1 MKFKNLTKIRDC
13 FVPYFS
19 SIFARDKFNPKHLLM
34 RIRLLTLLLISFSFA
49 TTNAQSKAKKG
60 VPTKKTVKK
69 TALTKNES
77 DIIDKEIIE
86 EAPESNPLKVKYRRS
101 SLYTMMVETPNLP
114 FADSIKKYFVTSKIP
129 DKFNNHNLKLR
140 ITDKV
145 PSISTALPSPVASN
159 AMVGG
164 LVASSGGTSSAPGAL
179 VNAMNQLSLSTETSY
194 YKEYMAERKRL
205 EDEAKEIG
213 VTKKKKITEYID
225 KRVTFDN
232 ERQQKEIYDLMP
244 QAYKDQLKAAQK
256 ETNDIARQLVA
267 KWFDRSPKGGFNM
280 SLIKA
285 RGNYDA
291 TVLDI
296 AKARASKRGLTMLG
310 DAGEELIKNT
320 FVLVNEFKYTDKEE
334 VAKKASGWLN
344 AVSQVASYV
353 PGGSTVANISTVTS
367 LGVTV
372 AGKGYIVKTK
382 AHLFRLD
389 WNEEVAAKFYSDY
402 WATDKTITP
411 ERKKAFDESDI
422 FKLVYIGTDESSADV
437 QSSIF
442 TNKTD
447 VKLVER
453 ATMKAMDAVI
463 VKLQKNH
470 DEFKTKTPLFSN
482 EPLTAK
488 IGLKEGL
495 SSKSVFE
502 VLEQQMNE
510 DGIPKYVSVGLVK
523 VDEAFPI
530 WDNRYGADVEN
541 PNITTDKTYFKKIS
555 GKDLYPGML
564 LVQKRGK

>member
-1 MKFKNLTKIRDC
+1 LT
-13 FVPYFS
+13 
-19 SIFARDKFNPKHLLM
+19 SI
-34 RIRLLTLLLISFSFA
+34 
-49 TTNAQSKAKKG
+49 TTAQSKAKKG
-60 VPTKKTVKK
+60 VTTKKTTKK
-69 TALTKNES
+69 TTLVKNTNREPE
-77 DIIDKEIIE
+77 IVDKLIVE
-86 EAPESNPLKVKYRRS
+86 EATESNPLKVKYRRS
-101 SLYTMMVETPNLP
+101 SLYTLMVDTPGMP
-114 FADSIKKYFVTSKIP
+114 YADSIKKYFVTSKIP
-129 DKFNNHNLKLR
+129 DKFNNHNIETR
-140 ITDKV
+140 IVDKV
-145 PSISTALPSPVASN
+145 PSISSPLSS
-159 AMVGG
+159 
-164 LVASSGGTSSAPGAL
+164 ASSGMAGSLVGTSNSPDNLVSLMRGFGAT
-179 VNAMNQLSLSTETSY
+179 TETPY
-194 YKEYMAERKRL
+194 YKEYQTERKRL

-232 ERQQKEIYDLMP
+232 QRYQKELYDAMP
-244 QAYKDQLKAAQK
+244 QEYKDQLKAAQK
-256 ETNDIARQLVA
+256 ETNDIARKLVA

-291 TVLDI
+291 SVLDI

-344 AVSQVASYV
+344 AISQVASVV
-353 PGGSTVANISTVTS
+353 PGGSSISNISAVTS

-389 WNEEVAAKFYSDY
+389 WNEEVAAKFYSDF

-411 ERKKAFDESDI
+411 EKKKAFDETDI
-422 FKLVYIGTDESSADV
+422 FKLVYVGTDESWADV

-447 VKLVER
+447 LKLVER

-502 VLEQQMNE
+502 VLEQQINE
-510 DGIPKYVSVGLVK
+510 DGIPQYVSVGQVK
-523 VDEAFPI
+523 VDETYPI

-541 PNITTDKTYFKKIS
+541 PNITTDKTFFKKIS

>member
-1 MKFKNLTKIRDC
+1 MRLKLLTI
-13 FVPYFS
+13 
-19 SIFARDKFNPKHLLM
+19 L
-34 RIRLLTLLLISFSFA
+34 LLTLFTSI
-49 TTNAQSKAKKG
+49 TNAQSKAKKG
-60 VPTKKTVKK
+60 VITKKTTKK
-69 TALTKNES
+69 TTLVKNTNSEPE
-77 DIIDKEIIE
+77 IVDKLIVE

-101 SLYTMMVETPNLP
+101 SLYTLMVDTPGMP
-114 FADSIKKYFVTSKIP
+114 YADSIKKYFVTSKIP
-129 DKFNNHNLKLR
+129 DKFNNHNLKTR
-140 ITDKV
+140 ITDRV
-145 PSISTALPSPVASN
+145 PSISSGFASSSTNSTAGILTTGLISN
-159 AMVGG
+159 A
-164 LVASSGGTSSAPGAL
+164 GGTSGTNNSLMSA
-179 VNAMNQLSLSTETSY
+179 MTSLSLSTETPY
-194 YKEYMAERKRL
+194 YKEYQAERKRL
-205 EDEAKEIG
+205 EEEAKEIG

-232 ERQQKEIYDLMP
+232 ERYQKELYNAMP
-244 QAYKDQLKAAQK
+244 QEYKDQIKAAQK
-256 ETNDIARQLVA
+256 ETNDIARDLVA

-291 TVLDI
+291 SMLDI

-334 VAKKASGWLN
+334 VAKKTSGWLS
-344 AVSQVASYV
+344 AISQVASVV
-353 PGGSTVANISTVTS
+353 PGGSTLSNVTAVTS
-367 LGVTV
+367 LGVTI

-389 WNEEVAAKFYSDY
+389 WNEEVAAKFYTDF

-411 ERKKAFDESDI
+411 EKKKAFEETDI
-422 FKLVYIGTDESSADV
+422 FKLVYVGTDESWADV

-447 VKLVER
+447 LKLVER

-495 SSKSVFE
+495 SPKSVFE
-502 VLEQQMNE
+502 VLEQQINE
-510 DGIPKYVSVGLVK
+510 DGIPQYVSVGLVK
-523 VDEAFPI
+523 VDDAFPI

-541 PNITTDKTYFKKIS
+541 PNITTDKTFFKKIS

>member
-1 MKFKNLTKIRDC
+1 MVDTPGM
-13 FVPYFS
+13 PY
-19 SIFARDKFNPKHLLM
+19 
-34 RIRLLTLLLISFSFA
+34 
-49 TTNAQSKAKKG
+49 
-60 VPTKKTVKK
+60 
-69 TALTKNES
+69 
-77 DIIDKEIIE
+77 
-86 EAPESNPLKVKYRRS
+86 
-101 SLYTMMVETPNLP
+101 
-114 FADSIKKYFVTSKIP
+114 ADSIKKYFVTSKIP
-129 DKFNNHNLKLR
+129 DKFNNHNLKTR
-140 ITDKV
+140 ITDRV
-145 PSISTALPSPVASN
+145 PSISSGFASSSTNSTAGILTTGLISN
-159 AMVGG
+159 A
-164 LVASSGGTSSAPGAL
+164 GGTSGTNNSLMSA
-179 VNAMNQLSLSTETSY
+179 MTSLSLSTETPY
-194 YKEYMAERKRL
+194 YKEYQAERKRL
-205 EDEAKEIG
+205 EEEAKEIG

-232 ERQQKEIYDLMP
+232 ERYQKELYNAMP
-244 QAYKDQLKAAQK
+244 QEYKDQIKAAQK
-256 ETNDIARQLVA
+256 ETNDIARDLVA

-291 TVLDI
+291 SMLDI

-334 VAKKASGWLN
+334 VAKKTSGWLS
-344 AVSQVASYV
+344 AISQVASVV
-353 PGGSTVANISTVTS
+353 PGGSTLSNVTAVTS
-367 LGVTV
+367 LGVTI

-389 WNEEVAAKFYSDY
+389 WNEEVAAKFYTDF

-411 ERKKAFDESDI
+411 EKKKAFEETDI
-422 FKLVYIGTDESSADV
+422 FKLVYVGTDESWADV

-447 VKLVER
+447 LKLVER

-495 SSKSVFE
+495 SPKSVFE
-502 VLEQQMNE
+502 VLEQQINE
-510 DGIPKYVSVGLVK
+510 DGIPQYVSVGLVK
-523 VDEAFPI
+523 VDDAFPI

-541 PNITTDKTYFKKIS
+541 PNITTDKTFFKKIS

>member
-1 MKFKNLTKIRDC
+1 MRLKLLTI
-13 FVPYFS
+13 
-19 SIFARDKFNPKHLLM
+19 L
-34 RIRLLTLLLISFSFA
+34 LLTLFTSI
-49 TTNAQSKAKKG
+49 TNAQSKAKKG
-60 VPTKKTVKK
+60 VITKKTTKK
-69 TALTKNES
+69 TTLVKNTNSEPE
-77 DIIDKEIIE
+77 IVDKLIVE

-101 SLYTMMVETPNLP
+101 SLYTLMVDTPGMP
-114 FADSIKKYFVTSKIP
+114 YADSIKKYFVTSKIP
-129 DKFNNHNLKLR
+129 DKFNNHNLKTR
-140 ITDKV
+140 ITDRV
-145 PSISTALPSPVASN
+145 PSISSGFASSSTNSTAGILTTGLISN
-159 AMVGG
+159 A
-164 LVASSGGTSSAPGAL
+164 GGTSGANNSLMSA
-179 VNAMNQLSLSTETSY
+179 MTSLSLSTETPY
-194 YKEYMAERKRL
+194 YKEYQAERKRL
-205 EDEAKEIG
+205 EEEAKEIG

-232 ERQQKEIYDLMP
+232 ERYQKELYNAMP
-244 QAYKDQLKAAQK
+244 QEYKDQIKAAQK
-256 ETNDIARQLVA
+256 ETNDIARDLVA

-291 TVLDI
+291 SMLDI

-334 VAKKASGWLN
+334 VAKKTSGWLS
-344 AVSQVASYV
+344 AISQVASVV
-353 PGGSTVANISTVTS
+353 PGGSTLSNVTAVTS
-367 LGVTV
+367 LGVTI

-389 WNEEVAAKFYSDY
+389 WNEEVAAKFYTDF

-411 ERKKAFDESDI
+411 EKKKAFEETDI
-422 FKLVYIGTDESSADV
+422 FKLVYVGTDESWADV

-447 VKLVER
+447 LKLVER

-495 SSKSVFE
+495 SPKSVFE
-502 VLEQQMNE
+502 VLEQQINE
-510 DGIPKYVSVGLVK
+510 DGIPQYVSVGLVK
-523 VDEAFPI
+523 VDDAFPI

-541 PNITTDKTYFKKIS
+541 PNITTDKTFFKKIS

>member
-1 MKFKNLTKIRDC
+1 
-13 FVPYFS
+13 
-19 SIFARDKFNPKHLLM
+19 M
-34 RIRLLTLLLISFSFA
+34 RIKLLTILLLTFSV
-49 TTNAQSKAKKG
+49 TIVNAQSKNKKG
-60 VPTKKTVKK
+60 STTKKTVKK
-69 TALTKNES
+69 TALTKGSKDETE
-77 DIIDKEIIE
+77 IVDKEIIE

-101 SLYTMMVETPNLP
+101 SLYTMMVETPNMP
-114 FADSIKKYFVTSKIP
+114 YADSIKKYFITSKIP
-129 DKFNNHNLKLR
+129 DKFNNHNLKNR
-140 ITDKV
+140 ITDRV
-145 PSISTALPSPVASN
+145 PTVYNGQSNSN
-159 AMVGG
+159 ANSAMTTG
-164 LVASSGGTSSAPGAL
+164 LIATSAATTNSRD
-179 VNAMNQLSLSTETSY
+179 VMMNMMNTLSLSTETPY
-194 YKEYMAERKRL
+194 YKEYLAERKRL
-205 EDEAKEIG
+205 EEEAKEIG

-232 ERQQKEIYDLMP
+232 ERHQKEIYDLMP
-244 QAYKDQLKAAQK
+244 QEYKDKIKAVQK
-256 ETNDIARQLVA
+256 ETSDIARELVA

-280 SLIKA
+280 SLIKS
-285 RGNYDA
+285 RGHYDA
-291 TVLDI
+291 SVLDI

-344 AVSQVASYV
+344 AVSQAASLV
-353 PGGSTVANISTVTS
+353 PGGSTVSNISAVTS
-367 LGVTV
+367 VGVTV

-382 AHLFRLD
+382 AHLYRLD
-389 WNEEVAAKFYSDY
+389 WNEEVAAKFYNDY

-411 ERKKAFDESDI
+411 ERKKAFEESDI
-422 FKLVYIGTDESSADV
+422 FKLIYIGTDESWADV

-453 ATMKAMDAVI
+453 ATIKAIDAVI

-470 DEFKTKTPLFSN
+470 DEFKTKTPLYSN
-482 EPLTAK
+482 DPLTAK

-502 VLEQQMNE
+502 VLEQQINE
-510 DGIPKYVSVGLVK
+510 EGIPKYVNVGLVK
-523 VDEAFPI
+523 VDENYPI

-541 PNITTDKTYFKKIS
+541 PSITTDKTYFKKIS

>member
-1 MKFKNLTKIRDC
+1 
-13 FVPYFS
+13 
-19 SIFARDKFNPKHLLM
+19 M
-34 RIRLLTLLLISFSFA
+34 RLKLLTILLLA
-49 TTNAQSKAKKG
+49 LTTTITTAQSKSKKG
-60 VPTKKTVKK
+60 VTTKKTTKK
-69 TALTKNES
+69 TSLVKSTKNES
-77 DIIDKEIIE
+77 DIVDKQIVE

-101 SLYTMMVETPNLP
+101 SLYTLMVDTPSMP
-114 FADSIKKYFVTSKIP
+114 YADSIKKYFVTSKIP
-129 DKFNNHNLKLR
+129 DKFNNHNLQTR
-140 ITDKV
+140 IVDKV
-145 PSISTALPSPVASN
+145 PSISTALPIPASN
-159 AMVGG
+159 TSVGLIG
-164 LVASSGGTSSAPGAL
+164 DTRSSTGISSSTT
-179 VNAMNQLSLSTETSY
+179 NFLSTMSNLALSTETPY
-194 YKEYMAERKRL
+194 YKEYLAERKRL
-205 EDEAKEIG
+205 EEEAKEIG
-213 VTKKKKITEYID
+213 VTKKKKITEYVD

-232 ERQQKEIYDLMP
+232 ERYQKELYDSMP
-244 QAYKDQLKAAQK
+244 QSYKDQLKAAEK
-256 ETNDIARQLVA
+256 ETNDIARDLVA

-280 SLIKA
+280 SLIKF

-291 TVLDI
+291 SMLDI

-320 FVLVNEFKYTDKEE
+320 FVLINEFKYTDKEE
-334 VAKKASGWLN
+334 VAKKTSGWLN
-344 AVSQVASYV
+344 AISQVASVV
-353 PGGSTVANISTVTS
+353 PGGSNIANVSAVTS
-367 LGVTV
+367 LGVTI

-389 WNEEVAAKFYSDY
+389 WNEEVAAKFYSDF
-402 WATDKTITP
+402 WATDKNITP
-411 ERKKAFDESDI
+411 EKKKAFDETDI
-422 FKLVYIGTDESSADV
+422 FKLVYVGTDESWADV

-447 VKLVER
+447 LKLVER

-495 SSKSVFE
+495 SPKSVFE
-502 VLEQQMNE
+502 VLEQQLNE
-510 DGIPKYVSVGLVK
+510 DGIPQYVSVGLVK
-523 VDEAFPI
+523 VDETFPI

-555 GKDLYPGML
+555 GKDFYPGML

>member
-1 MKFKNLTKIRDC
+1 
-13 FVPYFS
+13 
-19 SIFARDKFNPKHLLM
+19 M
-34 RIRLLTLLLISFSFA
+34 RIRILSLLLLIFSFSI
-49 TTNAQSKAKKG
+49 TNAQSKVKKG
-60 VPTKKTVKK
+60 VTSKKTTKKTTSVKE
-69 TALTKNES
+69 TDNSLE
-77 DIIDKEIIE
+77 IVDKEIVE

-101 SLYTMMVETPNLP
+101 SLYTLMVDTPGMP
-114 FADSIKKYFVTSKIP
+114 YADSIKKYFVTSKIP
-129 DKFNNHNLKLR
+129 DKFNNHNLKTR
-140 ITDKV
+140 ITDRV
-145 PSISTALPSPVASN
+145 PSVYNGAASPNSNTNN
-159 AMVGG
+159 AMMAG
-164 LVASSGGTSSAPGAL
+164 LVGPTNGSSSSPDAL
-179 VNAMNQLSLSTETSY
+179 MNVMNTLSQSTDTPY

-232 ERQQKEIYDLMP
+232 ERHQKEIYDLMP
-244 QAYKDQLKAAQK
+244 QEYKDQLKSIQK
-256 ETNDIARQLVA
+256 ETSNIARELVA

-280 SLIKA
+280 SLIKS

-291 TVLDI
+291 SVLDI
-296 AKARASKRGLTMLG
+296 AKARASKRGLSMLG

-353 PGGSTVANISTVTS
+353 PGGSTVSNVSAVTS
-367 LGVTV
+367 VGVTI

-382 AHLFRLD
+382 AHLYRLD
-389 WNEEVAAKFYSDY
+389 WNEEVAAKFYNDF
-402 WATDKTITP
+402 WATDKTITA
-411 ERKKAFDESDI
+411 EKKKAFDETDI
-422 FKLVYIGTDESSADV
+422 FKLIYVGTDESWADV

-447 VKLVER
+447 LKLVER

-470 DEFKTKTPLFSN
+470 DEFKTKTPLYSSD
-482 EPLTAK
+482 PLTAK

-495 SSKSVFE
+495 SAKSVFD
-502 VLEQQMNE
+502 VLEQQLNE
-510 DGIPKYVSVGLVK
+510 DGIPQYVSVGQVK
-523 VDEAFPI
+523 VDDAFPI

-564 LVQKRGK
+564 LVQKKGK

>member
-1 MKFKNLTKIRDC
+1 
-13 FVPYFS
+13 
-19 SIFARDKFNPKHLLM
+19 M
-34 RIRLLTLLLISFSFA
+34 RLRLLSLLLLFSFSV
-49 TTNAQSKAKKG
+49 TNAQSKAKKG
-60 VPTKKTVKK
+60 VSTKKTSKK
-69 TALTKNES
+69 TTLVKETDNSSE
-77 DIIDKEIIE
+77 IIDKQIVE

-101 SLYTMMVETPNLP
+101 SLYTLMVDTPGMP

-129 DKFNNHNLKLR
+129 DKFNNHNLNTR
-140 ITDKV
+140 ILNN
-145 PSISTALPSPVASN
+145 LPGSMANYAPKGSGLLGQSADNAGMTTLMMGQLN
-159 AMVGG
+159 AM
-164 LVASSGGTSSAPGAL
+164 AQSPY
-179 VNAMNQLSLSTETSY
+179 MTEY
-194 YKEYMAERKRL
+194 QAERKRL
-205 EDEAKEIG
+205 EAEAIEIG

-232 ERQQKEIYDLMP
+232 ARYQKELQDLMP
-244 QAYKDQLKAAQK
+244 QEVKDQIKQKEK
-256 ETNDIARQLVA
+256 ETNDIARELVA

-280 SLIKA
+280 SLIKS

-291 TVLDI
+291 SVLDI

-320 FVLVNEFKYTDKEE
+320 FVLINEFKYTNKEE

-353 PGGSTVANISTVTS
+353 PGGSTVSNVSAVTS

-372 AGKGYIVKTK
+372 AGKGYVVKTK
-382 AHLFRLD
+382 AHLYRLD
-389 WNEEVAAKFYSDY
+389 WNEEVAAKFYNDF

-411 ERKKAFDESDI
+411 EKKKAFDETDI
-422 FKLVYIGTDESSADV
+422 FKLVYVGTDESWADV

-447 VKLVER
+447 LKLVER

-463 VKLQKNH
+463 VKLQKSH
-470 DEFKTKTPLFSN
+470 DEFKTKTPLYSN
-482 EPLTAK
+482 DPLTAK
-488 IGLKEGL
+488 IGLKEGV
-495 SSKSVFE
+495 SAKSVFE
-502 VLEQQMNE
+502 VLEQQLNE
-510 DGIPKYVSVGLVK
+510 DGIPQYVSVGLVK
-523 VDEAFPI
+523 VDDSFPI

-564 LVQKRGK
+564 LVQKKGK